1 MNVIPDD
8 PIDATNDDSVPQA
21 EIVPAEVA
29 AEPGFFLD
37 ETQRLRTVWRFL
49 IFGAGFVIINVAVGV
64 VGGIAA
70 GIMLIVT
77 QGPEAFEQ
85 LDGLEKQ
92 IEQYTPHIMAVAALP
107 TTAALLAL
115 VIICRKY
122 LDWRS
127 VASMGFVRLT
137 WRSVILGL
145 VIGLLPIVAAAGA
158 VAAAGGF
165 TVAGTGFS
173 VIAGVLVPTLIL
185 MAFAEEVVF
194 RSYLLQNLLDIRR
207 PVFGVVFTSFFFWLA
222 HSLNPHVWSSV
233 IIPVN
238 MFGAGVI
245 LALAY
250 MLSRNIWFPTALH
263 FSWNFAQGVL
273 LSLPI
278 SGIAVEGVIQLR
290 ANAAAPEWLTGGD
303 FGLEASI
310 GVTIAELVMIGV
322 FLLLLRSRARHR
334 TVPVS

>member
-1 MNVIPDD
+1 MNATPDD
-8 PIDATNDDSVPQA
+8 PIDAADDDSVPQA
-21 EIVPAEVA
+21 EIVPAVVA
-29 AEPGFFLD
+29 GEPGFFLD

-49 IFGAGFVIINVAVGV
+49 IFGAGFVIINLAIGV

-70 GIMLIVT
+70 GIWLIVT
-77 QGPEAFEQ
+77 QGPEAFQQ
-85 LDGLEKQ
+85 LDSLEKQ

-107 TTAALLAL
+107 TTAVMLAW

-122 LDWRS
+122 LDRRS
-127 VASMGFVRLT
+127 IASMGFVRLT

-145 VIGLLPIVAAAGA
+145 IVGLLPIVAAAGA

-165 TVAGTGFS
+165 TMTGAGFS

-185 MAFAEEVVF
+185 MAFTEEVVF

-207 PVFGVVFTSFFFWLA
+207 PVVGVIFTSFFFWLA
-222 HSLNPHVWSSV
+222 HSLNPHVWSSAIV
-233 IIPVN
+233 PVN

-263 FSWNFAQGVL
+263 FSWNFAQGIL

-278 SGIAVEGVIQLR
+278 SGIAVEGVIRLR
-290 ANAAAPEWLTGGD
+290 ANDGAPTWLTGGD

-310 GVTIAELVMIGV
+310 VVTAVELVMIGG
-322 FLLLLRSRARHR
+322 FLLLLRSRARHHNG
-334 TVPVS
+334 PAS